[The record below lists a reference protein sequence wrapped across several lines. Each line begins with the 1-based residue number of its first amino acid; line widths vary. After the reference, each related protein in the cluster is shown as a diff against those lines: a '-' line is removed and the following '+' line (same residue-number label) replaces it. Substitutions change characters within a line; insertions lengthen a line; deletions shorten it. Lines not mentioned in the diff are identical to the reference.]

1 MMPLQRRFLDFLS
14 KQAERDYIFHQF
26 QDSKLQGTN
35 TKTYVWLI
43 LYDGGVQSNHLHFST
58 HEQDSFLHLFARDVQ
73 RMAAAYENDNYA

>member
-35 TKTYVWLI
+35 TKVYVWLV
-43 LYDGGVQSNHLHFST
+43 LFSGGVQNNH
-58 HEQDSFLHLFARDVQ
+58 
-73 RMAAAYENDNYA
+73 